1 MFKKLLLT
9 FVALITSLSVFA
21 ADVDTKDPYKML
33 SVVAQDTFDTIKA
46 HKDQVKTDL
55 AFRKDLIRTKLM
67 PYVDSTYAAYR
78 VIGNNLKQTTKE
90 QRDAFA
96 DAFSE
101 YIIASYAEA
110 LGKYDNQEL
119 VIPPYQK
126 VGADENMVNI
136 KFLIRE
142 AGKQDLELI
151 FKLRKNSKTGEWKAF
166 DMVAENISMLSAKQS
181 ELSPLIRQKGI
192 DAVTKMIADHNASG
206 SAEPLVPET
215 K

>member
-9 FVALITSLSVFA
+9 FAALITSLSVFA

-119 VIPPYQK
+119 VIQPYQK

>member
-9 FVALITSLSVFA
+9 FAALITSLSVFA

-206 SAEPLVPET
+206 SAEPLVPEN

>member
-9 FVALITSLSVFA
+9 FAALITSFSVFA

-192 DAVTKMIADHNASG
+192 DAVTKMIADHNTSG

>member
-9 FVALITSLSVFA
+9 FAALITSLSVFA

>member
-9 FVALITSLSVFA
+9 FAALITSLSVFA

-192 DAVTKMIADHNASG
+192 DAVTTMIADHNASG